1 MGLLGLI
8 GLFFAAFLLV
18 LPLLIWNIFRR
29 LKKIERILKI
39 APEFGQNVAD
49 TGELL
54 ERVERLERLIR
65 PEGAEV
71 VREPAYPPPP
81 SVTGRAEAAP
91 ATPPVSVPAATE
103 AASVIAVPARETEA
117 PAPAAPVPS
126 PMPVLMEPSPL
137 LTAPAETQPIE
148 QPETTHKPVSQE
160 EWEELVGGSWL
171 NKLGVVVLVIGLA
184 LFLGYS
190 LKYFGPAGRVAI
202 GIATSFAMLFAGMLL
217 ERNTTYMLYAR
228 GLIGGG
234 WAALY
239 FTTYAM
245 HGLEAARI
253 ITDPLLGII
262 LLGAVAVG
270 MIVHSLRYRSEVVTG
285 MAYFVAFFTLGIS
298 PVSGFSVFALMPL
311 AASLLVVAYQ
321 FSWAAMTVGGLIAT
335 YSIYFLFSG
344 IGFPASPFKGD
355 FPSGQ
360 AVLSVYWLL
369 FEVFDLLD
377 IRKHPHEDS
386 VARAILPLN
395 AVGFVGVSILHWMAA
410 GRTDLHVLFA
420 ASALAYLVSA
430 LARARIQAP
439 SSFAENFS
447 TAERVSAGS
456 YEGAV
461 TVAAALAAF
470 AIFHRFS
477 GLEISVLLLLEGEAL
492 FLAGLALRQPYLRL
506 LGAVIF
512 AVSLARLGWSALS
525 QSGHKTI
532 AGAELH
538 AWTPVALLTAA
549 LLYLN
554 RGLFHPDREPRL
566 LAPEKGYSFAAAG
579 VLLVVLAAELPQEYL
594 GIGWLIL
601 AMPLFELG
609 LHRRFAELRFQA
621 YEVSILA
628 FAFLAGIN
636 ILGAEAKTA
645 GSPWLTLGLAALL
658 TYAAGARAFRLT
670 PERLSEDERL
680 VVRDLSLAAGATLL
694 AALLWKV
701 LPAPLVAVG
710 WGVEALALIELGF
723 LLQLPSL
730 RAQGNLVLAL
740 AFGRLFMANFTITGE
755 TAGVSHRI
763 LTVAPFVFL
772 FHYLSGRLRAEI
784 GRITTATWEKGLG
797 RLYFY
802 APALLAAVLI
812 RFEFGRTLAVVGW
825 AILGLILLYFG
836 LRKDSRDLRWQSYV
850 LAAATFFRCWA
861 TNFYIPESLA
871 GLSVRLFTG
880 AAVIASLYAAHFL
893 SPRHPEEAQLA
904 GQGLKRWLS
913 WIDLNA
919 RSVFAVL
926 ASVLLAALLY
936 YEVSARFLTIAW
948 ALEGVMLLA
957 VGFPARERILR
968 LSGLVLLLAC
978 IVKVFAYDLRELETL
993 FRILSF
999 IVLGLLLLGVS
1010 LIYTRYKDQ
1019 LRRYF

>member
-1 MGLLGLI
+1 MVGLLGLI
-8 GLFFAAFLLV
+8 GLLFAAFLLV
-18 LPLLIWNIFRR
+18 LPFLVWSIFRR
-29 LKKIERILKI
+29 LKKTERILKI
-39 APEFGQNVAD
+39 TPAFSRNAAD
-49 TGELL
+49 TAELL
-54 ERVERLERLIR
+54 ERIERLERLIG
-65 PEGAEV
+65 PEGAELA
-71 VREPAYPPPP
+71 REPAYPPP
-81 SVTGRAEAAP
+81 SVAGEAEAAP
-91 ATPPVSVPAATE
+91 VAPPVSSPAATE
-103 AASVIAVPARETEA
+103 AASFLAA
-117 PAPAAPVPS
+117 PAHEAAAPVPTAPAPS
-126 PMPVLMEPSPL
+126 PAPELLEPSPL
-137 LTAPAETQPIE
+137 LAAPAEIQPVE
-148 QPETTHKPVSQE
+148 QPETTRQPVSQE
-160 EWEELVGGSWL
+160 EWEERVGGSWL

-202 GIATSFAMLFAGMLL
+202 GLAASLALLFAGMLL
-217 ERNTTYMLYAR
+217 ERSTAYTLYAR
-228 GLIGGG
+228 SLIGGG

-253 ITDPLLGII
+253 IADPALGII
-262 LLGAVAVG
+262 LLSVVAAG
-270 MIVHSLRYRSEVVTG
+270 MIVHSLRYRSEAVTG
-285 MAYFVAFFTLGIS
+285 MAYFIAFFTLAIS
-298 PVSGFSVFALMPL
+298 PVSGFSVFALAPL
-311 AASLLVVAYQ
+311 AASLLVVAYR

-335 YSIYFLFSG
+335 YGIYFLFSG
-344 IGFPASPFKGD
+344 IGFPAAPFKGD
-355 FPSGQ
+355 FTSGQ
-360 AVLSVYWLL
+360 AVLAIYWLL
-369 FEVFDLLD
+369 FEAFDLLD

-395 AVGFVGVSILHWMAA
+395 AGGFVGVSLLHWMAA

-420 ASALAYLVSA
+420 AAALAYLVSA
-430 LARARIQAP
+430 LLRARIQAP
-439 SSFAENFS
+439 SSFSENS
-447 TAERVSAGS
+447 GAAERMSAGS

-461 TVAAALAAF
+461 TIAAALAAF
-470 AIFHRFS
+470 AIYVRFS

-506 LGAVIF
+506 LGTVVF
-512 AVSLARLGWSALS
+512 AVSLARLGWETQI

-532 AGAELH
+532 AGVELH

-566 LAPEKGYSFAAAG
+566 LAPEKLYSFAAAAI
-579 VLLVVLAAELPQEYL
+579 LLGVLAAELPQEYL

-601 AMPLFELG
+601 AAPLFELG

-621 YEVSILA
+621 YGVGILA
-628 FAFLAGIN
+628 LAFLAGIN
-636 ILGAEAKTA
+636 ILGVEARTT

-658 TYAAGARAFRLT
+658 SYAAGARAFLMA
-670 PERLSEDERL
+670 PESLAENERL
-680 VVRDLSLAAGATLL
+680 VVRDLSLAAGAILL
-694 AALLWKV
+694 ASLLWKV

-723 LLQLPSL
+723 LLRLPSL

-763 LTVAPFVFL
+763 LTVSPFIFL
-772 FHYLSGRLRAEI
+772 FHTLSGRLRAET
-784 GRITTATWEKGLG
+784 GGMANWEKNLG

-802 APALLAAVLI
+802 APALLAAILI

-836 LRKDSRDLRWQSYV
+836 LRQNSRDLRWQSYV

-861 TNFYIPESLA
+861 TNFTAPESLD
-871 GLSVRLFTG
+871 GLSIRLFTG
-880 AAVIASLYAAHFL
+880 ATVIAGLYAAQFL
-893 SPRHPEEAQLA
+893 SPRHPEDAQLA
-904 GQGLKRWLS
+904 DQGLKRWLG

-919 RSVFAVL
+919 RAVFAVL

-936 YEVSARFLTIAW
+936 YEVPARFLTIAW

-978 IVKVFAYDLRELETL
+978 ILKVFAYDLREIETL

-1010 LIYTRYKDQ
+1010 LIYTRFKDQ

>member
-1 MGLLGLI
+1 MELLGFI
-8 GLFFAAFLLV
+8 GLFYVVLLLV
-18 LPLLIWNIFRR
+18 LPFLVWSIFRR

-39 APEFGQNVAD
+39 APEFGQTAAD
-49 TGELL
+49 TAELL
-54 ERVERLERLIR
+54 ERVERLERLIE
-65 PEGAEV
+65 PEGAELV
-71 VREPAYPPPP
+71 TEPAFPPQL
-81 SVTGRAEAAP
+81 SVAEKAEAAP
-91 ATPPVSVPAATE
+91 AAPPVSVPAAPE
-103 AASVIAVPARETEA
+103 AASFLAVPAHEAEA

-126 PMPVLMEPSPL
+126 PMPELLEPAPL

-148 QPETTHKPVSQE
+148 QPETARKPVSQE

-202 GIATSFAMLFAGMLL
+202 GLAASFAMLFAGMLL
-217 ERNTTYMLYAR
+217 ERRAAYVLYAR

-253 ITDPLLGII
+253 VADPLLGII
-262 LLGAVAVG
+262 LLGVVAVG

-285 MAYFVAFFTLGIS
+285 MAYFVAFFTLAIS
-298 PVSGFSVFALMPL
+298 PVSGFSVFALAPL
-311 AASLLVVAYQ
+311 AASLLVVAYR

-335 YSIYFLFSG
+335 YGIYFLFSG

-355 FPSGQ
+355 FTSGQ
-360 AVLSVYWLL
+360 ATLAVYWLL

-377 IRKHPHEDS
+377 IRKHPHETS

-395 AVGFVGVSILHWMAA
+395 AVGFVGVSLLHWMAA

-420 ASALAYLVSA
+420 ASAAAYLVSA
-430 LARARIQAP
+430 LLRARIQAP
-439 SSFAENFS
+439 SSFSES
-447 TAERVSAGS
+447 SGTAERVSAGS

-512 AVSLARLGWSALS
+512 AVSLARLGWETQI

-532 AGAELH
+532 AGVELH

-566 LAPEKGYSFAAAG
+566 LLPENIYSFAATG
-579 VLLVVLAAELPQEYL
+579 VLLAVLEAELPLEYL
-594 GIGWLIL
+594 GVGWLIL
-601 AMPLFELG
+601 SAPLFELG

-621 YEVSILA
+621 YGVAILA
-628 FAFLAGIN
+628 FAVLAGIN
-636 ILGAEAKTA
+636 ILGAEAKEA
-645 GSPWLTLGLAALL
+645 GSPWLTLGLAAFIS
-658 TYAAGARAFRLT
+658 YAAAVRVFH
-670 PERLSEDERL
+670 PLSECLPEDERMM
-680 VVRDLSLAAGATLL
+680 VRDLSLTTGTMLL
-694 AALLWKV
+694 AALLWSILSV
-701 LPAPLVAVG
+701 PLVAAG
-710 WGVEALALIELGF
+710 WGIEALLLIEVGF
-723 LLQLPSL
+723 LLPMRYL
-730 RAQGNLVLAL
+730 RVLGNLVLAL
-740 AFGRLFMANFTITGE
+740 AFCRLFLANFTITGE
-755 TAGVSHRI
+755 TAGVSYRI

-772 FHYLSGRLRAEI
+772 FHYLSGRFRAET
-784 GRITTATWEKGLG
+784 GRMAWENDLG
-797 RLYFY
+797 RLYSY

-812 RFEFGRTLAVVGW
+812 RFEFGRTMTVVGW

-861 TNFYIPESLA
+861 TNFTIPESLA
-871 GLSVRLFTG
+871 GLSIRLFTG
-880 AAVIASLYAAHFL
+880 AVVIASLYAAQFL

-904 GQGLKRWLS
+904 GQGLKRWLG

>member
-1 MGLLGLI
+1 MVGLLGLI
-8 GLFFAAFLLV
+8 GLLYAVFLLA
-18 LPLLIWNIFRR
+18 LPFLVWSIFRR
-29 LKKIERILKI
+29 LKKTERVLKI
-39 APEFGQNVAD
+39 TPAFSQNAAD
-49 TGELL
+49 TAELL
-54 ERVERLERLIR
+54 ERLERLERLIG
-65 PEGAEV
+65 PEGAKP
-71 VREPAYPPPP
+71 VREPAYPPPL
-81 SVTGRAEAAP
+81 VEAEAVP
-91 ATPPVSVPAATE
+91 AAPPVSIPAATE
-103 AASVIAVPARETEA
+103 AASFLAVPSHEAEA

-126 PMPVLMEPSPL
+126 PVPELLEPSPL
-137 LTAPAETQPIE
+137 LTAPAEIQPAE
-148 QPETTHKPVSQE
+148 QPETTRQPVSRE
-160 EWEELVGGSWL
+160 EWEERVGGSWL

-202 GIATSFAMLFAGMLL
+202 GLAASFALLFAGMLL
-217 ERNTTYMLYAR
+217 ERSSAYTLYAR
-228 GLIGGG
+228 SLIGGG
-234 WAALY
+234 WASLY

-253 ITDPLLGII
+253 IADPALGII
-262 LLGAVAVG
+262 MLSVVAAG
-270 MIVHSLRYRSEVVTG
+270 MIVHSLRYRSEAVTG
-285 MAYFVAFFTLGIS
+285 MAYFVAFFTLAIS
-298 PVSGFSVFALMPL
+298 PVSGFSVFALAPL
-311 AASLLVVAYQ
+311 AASLLVVAYR

-335 YSIYFLFSG
+335 YGIYFLFSG
-344 IGFPASPFKGD
+344 IGFPVAPFKGD
-355 FPSGQ
+355 FTSGQ
-360 AVLSVYWLL
+360 AVLAIYWLL

-395 AVGFVGVSILHWMAA
+395 AGGFVGVSLLHWMAA

-420 ASALAYLVSA
+420 AAALAYLVSA
-430 LARARIQAP
+430 LLRARIQTP
-439 SSFAENFS
+439 SSFSENS
-447 TAERVSAGS
+447 GTAERMSAGG

-470 AIFHRFS
+470 AIYVRFS

-492 FLAGLALRQPYLRL
+492 FLAGLALRQPYLRR
-506 LGAVIF
+506 LGAVVF
-512 AVSLARLGWSALS
+512 AISLARLGWETQI

-532 AGAELH
+532 AGVELH

-566 LAPEKGYSFAAAG
+566 LVPEKLYSFAAAAI
-579 VLLVVLAAELPQEYL
+579 LLGVLAAELPQEYL
-594 GIGWLIL
+594 GVGCLIL
-601 AMPLFELG
+601 AVPLFELG

-621 YEVSILA
+621 YGVGILA
-628 FAFLAGIN
+628 LAFLAGIN
-636 ILGAEAKTA
+636 ILGVDAGTT

-658 TYAAGARAFRLT
+658 AYVAGARAFLA
-670 PERLSEDERL
+670 PERLAENERL
-680 VVRDLSLAAGATLL
+680 VVRDLSLAAGAVLL

-723 LLQLPSL
+723 LLRLPSL

-763 LTVAPFVFL
+763 LTVTPFVFL
-772 FHYLSGRLRAEI
+772 FHNLSGRLRAET
-784 GRITTATWEKGLG
+784 GDMANWEKNLG

-802 APALLAAVLI
+802 APALLAAILI
-812 RFEFGRTLAVVGW
+812 RFEFGRTLAVIGW
-825 AILGLILLYFG
+825 AILGLALLYFG
-836 LRKDSRDLRWQSYV
+836 LRRNSRDLRWQSYA

-861 TNFYIPESLA
+861 TNFTAPESLD
-871 GLSVRLFTG
+871 GLSIRIFTG
-880 AAVIASLYAAHFL
+880 ATVIAGLYASQFL
-893 SPRHPEEAQLA
+893 SLRHPEETPLA
-904 GQGLKRWLS
+904 GQGLKRWLG

-936 YEVSARFLTIAW
+936 YEVPARFLTIAW

-978 IVKVFAYDLRELETL
+978 ILKVFAYDLREIETL

-1010 LIYTRYKDQ
+1010 LIYTRFKDQ

>member
-1 MGLLGLI
+1 MELLGFI
-8 GLFFAAFLLV
+8 GLFNVVLLFLLV
-18 LPLLIWNIFRR
+18 LPFLVWGIFRR

-39 APEFGQNVAD
+39 APEFGQTAAD
-49 TGELL
+49 TAELL
-54 ERVERLERLIR
+54 ERVERLERLIG
-65 PEGAEV
+65 PEGAEL
-71 VREPAYPPPP
+71 VREPAFPPP
-81 SVTGRAEAAP
+81 SVTWKAEAAP
-91 ATPPVSVPAATE
+91 AAPPISVPAAPE
-103 AASVIAVPARETEA
+103 AASFLAVPAHEAEA

-126 PMPVLMEPSPL
+126 PMPELLEPAPL

-148 QPETTHKPVSQE
+148 QPEMARKPVSQE

-202 GIATSFAMLFAGMLL
+202 GLAASFAMLFAGVAL
-217 ERNTTYMLYAR
+217 ERRAAYVLYAR

-245 HGLEAARI
+245 HALEAARI
-253 ITDPLLGII
+253 VADPLLGII
-262 LLGAVAVG
+262 LLGVVAVG

-285 MAYFVAFFTLGIS
+285 LAYFVAFFTLGLS
-298 PVSGFSVFALMPL
+298 PVSGFAVFALVPL
-311 AASLLVVAYQ
+311 AASLLVVAYR

-335 YSIYFLFSG
+335 YGIYFLFSG

-355 FPSGQ
+355 FTSGQ
-360 AVLSVYWLL
+360 ATLAVYWLL

-377 IRKHPHEDS
+377 IRKHPHETS
-386 VARAILPLN
+386 VARATLPLN
-395 AVGFVGVSILHWMAA
+395 AVGFVGVSLLHWMAA

-420 ASALAYLVSA
+420 ASAAAYLVSA
-430 LARARIQAP
+430 LLRARIQAP
-439 SSFAENFS
+439 SSFSES
-447 TAERVSAGS
+447 SGTAERVSAGS

-512 AVSLARLGWSALS
+512 AVALAGLGWETQI

-532 AGAELH
+532 AGVELH

-566 LAPEKGYSFAAAG
+566 LAPEKIYSFAATG
-579 VLLVVLAAELPQEYL
+579 VLLAVLKAELPQEYL
-594 GIGWLIL
+594 GVGWLIL
-601 AMPLFELG
+601 AAPLFELG
-609 LHRRFAELRFQA
+609 LHRRFAELRPQA
-621 YEVSILA
+621 YGVAILA
-628 FAFLAGIN
+628 FAVLAGIN
-636 ILGAEAKTA
+636 ILGAEAKEA

-658 TYAAGARAFRLT
+658 SYAAGAHAFLLA
-670 PERLSEDERL
+670 PELLSEDERL
-680 VVRDLSLAAGATLL
+680 VVRDLSLAAGAALL
-694 AALLWKV
+694 AALLWRV

-730 RAQGNLVLAL
+730 RVQGNLVLAL

-763 LTVAPFVFL
+763 LTVTPFIFL
-772 FHYLSGRLRAEI
+772 FHYLSGRLRAET
-784 GRITTATWEKGLG
+784 GSMANWEKGLG

-802 APALLAAVLI
+802 APALLAAILI

-836 LRKDSRDLRWQSYV
+836 LRQNSRDLRWQSYV

-861 TNFYIPESLA
+861 TNFTIPESLA
-871 GLSVRLFTG
+871 GLSIRLFTG
-880 AAVIASLYAAHFL
+880 AAVIASLYAAQFL

-904 GQGLKRWLS
+904 GQGLKRWLG

-936 YEVSARFLTIAW
+936 YEVSARLLTIAW

-968 LSGLVLLLAC
+968 LFGLVLLLAC

>member
-1 MGLLGLI
+1 MVGLLGLI
-8 GLFFAAFLLV
+8 GLLYAVFLLA
-18 LPLLIWNIFRR
+18 LPFLVWSIFRR
-29 LKKIERILKI
+29 LKKTERVLKI
-39 APEFGQNVAD
+39 TPAFSRNAAD
-49 TGELL
+49 TAELL
-54 ERVERLERLIR
+54 ERIERLEQLIG
-65 PEGAEV
+65 PEGAGL
-71 VREPAYPPPP
+71 VREPAYPPP
-81 SVTGRAEAAP
+81 SFAGEAEAAP
-91 ATPPVSVPAATE
+91 VAPPASIPAVTE
-103 AASVIAVPARETEA
+103 AASFLAA
-117 PAPAAPVPS
+117 PAHEAETPAPTAPVPEL
-126 PMPVLMEPSPL
+126 PEPSPL
-137 LTAPAETQPIE
+137 LTAPAEIPPVE
-148 QPETTHKPVSQE
+148 QPETTRPPVSQE
-160 EWEELVGGSWL
+160 EWEERVGGSWL

-202 GIATSFAMLFAGMLL
+202 GLAASLALLFAGMLL
-217 ERNTTYMLYAR
+217 ERSTAYTLYAR
-228 GLIGGG
+228 SLIGGG

-253 ITDPLLGII
+253 ITDPTLGII
-262 LLGAVAVG
+262 LLSVVAAG
-270 MIVHSLRYRSEVVTG
+270 MIVHSLRYRSEAVTG
-285 MAYFVAFFTLGIS
+285 MAYFVAFFTLAIS
-298 PVSGFSVFALMPL
+298 PVSGFSVFALAPL
-311 AASLLVVAYQ
+311 AASLLVVAYR

-335 YSIYFLFSG
+335 YGIYFLFSG
-344 IGFPASPFKGD
+344 IGFPAAPFKGD
-355 FPSGQ
+355 FNNGQ
-360 AVLSVYWLL
+360 AVLAIYWLL
-369 FEVFDLLD
+369 FEIFDLLD

-395 AVGFVGVSILHWMAA
+395 AGGFVGVSLLHWMAA

-420 ASALAYLVSA
+420 AAALAYLVSA
-430 LARARIQAP
+430 LLRARIQAP
-439 SSFAENFS
+439 SSFPENFS
-447 TAERVSAGS
+447 AAERMSAGS

-470 AIFHRFS
+470 AIYVRFS

-506 LGAVIF
+506 LGAVVF
-512 AVSLARLGWSALS
+512 AVSLIRLGWETQI

-532 AGAELH
+532 AGVELH

-566 LAPEKGYSFAAAG
+566 LVPEKLYSFAAAG
-579 VLLVVLAAELPQEYL
+579 VLLVVLAAELQQEYL
-594 GIGWLIL
+594 GVGCLIL
-601 AMPLFELG
+601 AVPLFELG

-621 YEVSILA
+621 YGVGVLA
-628 FAFLAGIN
+628 LAFLAGIN
-636 ILGAEAKTA
+636 ILGAEAKA
-645 GSPWLTLGLAALL
+645 GSPWLTLGLAAFIS
-658 TYAAGARAFRLT
+658 YAAAMRVFHPL
-670 PERLSEDERL
+670 PERLSEDERMM
-680 VVRDLSLAAGATLL
+680 VRDLSLAAGAILL

-710 WGVEALALIELGF
+710 WGIEALLLIEVGF
-723 LLQLPSL
+723 LLQMRYL
-730 RAQGNLVLAL
+730 RVLGNLVLAL

-763 LTVAPFVFL
+763 LTVTPFIFL
-772 FHYLSGRLRAEI
+772 FHTLSGRLRAET
-784 GRITTATWEKGLG
+784 GRMAWENDLG
-797 RLYFY
+797 RLYSY

-812 RFEFGRTLAVVGW
+812 RFEFGRTMTVVGW
-825 AILGLILLYFG
+825 AILGLALLYFG
-836 LRKDSRDLRWQSYV
+836 LRQNSRDLRWQSYV

-861 TNFYIPESLA
+861 TNFTAPESLD
-871 GLSVRLFTG
+871 GLSIRIFTG
-880 AAVIASLYAAHFL
+880 ATVIASLYAAQFL

-904 GQGLKRWLS
+904 GQGLKRWLG

-919 RSVFAVL
+919 RSAFAVL

-936 YEVSARFLTIAW
+936 YEVPARFLTIAW

-978 IVKVFAYDLRELETL
+978 ILKVFAYDLREIETL

-1010 LIYTRYKDQ
+1010 LIYTRFKDQ

>member
-1 MGLLGLI
+1 MELLGFI
-8 GLFFAAFLLV
+8 GLFYVVLLLV
-18 LPLLIWNIFRR
+18 LPFLVWSIFRR

-39 APEFGQNVAD
+39 APEFGQNAAD
-49 TGELL
+49 TAELL
-54 ERVERLERLIR
+54 ERVERLERLIE
-65 PEGAEV
+65 PEGAELV
-71 VREPAYPPPP
+71 TEPAFPPP
-81 SVTGRAEAAP
+81 SVTWKAEAAP
-91 ATPPVSVPAATE
+91 AAPPVSVPAAPE
-103 AASVIAVPARETEA
+103 AASFLAVPAHEAEA

-126 PMPVLMEPSPL
+126 PMPELLEPAPL

-148 QPETTHKPVSQE
+148 QPETVRKPVSQE

-202 GIATSFAMLFAGMLL
+202 GLAASFAMLFAGMLL
-217 ERNTTYMLYAR
+217 ERITAYMLYAR

-253 ITDPLLGII
+253 VADPLLGII
-262 LLGAVAVG
+262 LLGVVAVG

-285 MAYFVAFFTLGIS
+285 MAYFVAFFTLAIS
-298 PVSGFSVFALMPL
+298 PVSGFSVFAMAPL
-311 AASLLVVAYQ
+311 AASLLVVAYR

-335 YSIYFLFSG
+335 YGIYFLFSG

-355 FPSGQ
+355 FTSGQ
-360 AVLSVYWLL
+360 ATLAVYWLL

-395 AVGFVGVSILHWMAA
+395 AGGFVGVSLLHWMAA

-430 LARARIQAP
+430 LLRARIQAP
-439 SSFAENFS
+439 SSFSES
-447 TAERVSAGS
+447 SGTAERVSAGS

-512 AVSLARLGWSALS
+512 AVTLDKLGWEALS
-525 QSGHKTI
+525 QSGHKTV
-532 AGAELH
+532 AGVELH

-554 RGLFHPDREPRL
+554 RGLFHPNREPRL
-566 LAPEKGYSFAAAG
+566 LVPEKIYSFAATG
-579 VLLVVLAAELPQEYL
+579 VLLVVLAAELQQEYL
-594 GIGWLIL
+594 GIGCLIL
-601 AMPLFELG
+601 AVPLFELG

-621 YEVSILA
+621 YGVGTLA
-628 FAFLAGIN
+628 LAFLAGIS
-636 ILGAEAKTA
+636 ILGAGASTA
-645 GSPWLTLGLAALL
+645 GSPWLTLGLATIL
-658 TYAAGARAFRLT
+658 TYATAVRAFRLA
-670 PERLSEDERL
+670 PERLPEDERL
-680 VVRDLSLAAGATLL
+680 VVRDLSLAAGTTLL
-694 AALLWKV
+694 AALLWRV
-701 LPAPLVAVG
+701 LPAQLVAAG
-710 WGVEALALIELGF
+710 WGIEALLLIEVGF
-723 LLQLPSL
+723 LLPL
-730 RAQGNLVLAL
+730 RYLRMLGNLVLAL
-740 AFGRLFMANFTITGE
+740 AFGRLFMANFTLTGE

-763 LTVAPFVFL
+763 LTVMPFIFL
-772 FHYLSGRLRAEI
+772 FHFLSGRLRVGA
-784 GRITTATWEKGLG
+784 GRMAWENGLG

-825 AILGLILLYFG
+825 AILGLALLYFG
-836 LRKDSRDLRWQSYV
+836 LRQNSRDLRWQSYV

-861 TNFYIPESLA
+861 TNFTIPESLA
-871 GLSVRLFTG
+871 GLSIRLFTG
-880 AAVIASLYAAHFL
+880 AVVIASLYAAQFI
-893 SPRHPEEAQLA
+893 SPRHPEEVQLA
-904 GQGLKRWLS
+904 GQGLKRWLG

-948 ALEGVMLLA
+948 ALEGVILLA

>member
-1 MGLLGLI
+1 MAGLLGLI
-8 GLFFAAFLLV
+8 GLLYVVFLLA
-18 LPLLIWNIFRR
+18 LPFLIWSIFRR
-29 LKKIERILKI
+29 LKKTERILKI
-39 APEFGQNVAD
+39 TPAFSQNAAD
-49 TGELL
+49 TAELL
-54 ERVERLERLIR
+54 GRIERLEQLIG
-65 PEGAEV
+65 PEGAEL
-71 VREPAYPPPP
+71 VRESAYPPP
-81 SVTGRAEAAP
+81 SVTGEAEAAP
-91 ATPPVSVPAATE
+91 VAPPVSIPAATE
-103 AASVIAVPARETEA
+103 AASLLAVPAHEAEA
-117 PAPAAPVPS
+117 PAPTAPAPSPVPEF
-126 PMPVLMEPSPL
+126 LEPSPL
-137 LTAPAETQPIE
+137 LTAPAEIQPIE
-148 QPETTHKPVSQE
+148 QPETTHPPVSQE
-160 EWEELVGGSWL
+160 EWEERVGGSWL

-202 GIATSFAMLFAGMLL
+202 GLAASLAMLFTGILL
-217 ERNTTYMLYAR
+217 ERSTAYVLYAR
-228 GLIGGG
+228 SLIGGG

-253 ITDPLLGII
+253 IANPALGII
-262 LLGAVAVG
+262 LLSVVAAG
-270 MIVHSLRYRSEVVTG
+270 MIVHSLRYRSEAVTG
-285 MAYFVAFFTLGIS
+285 MAYFVAFFTLAIS
-298 PVSGFSVFALMPL
+298 PVSGFSVFALAPL
-311 AASLLVVAYQ
+311 AASLLVVAYR

-335 YSIYFLFSG
+335 YGIYFLFSG
-344 IGFPASPFKGD
+344 IGFPAAPFKGD
-355 FPSGQ
+355 FNNGQ
-360 AVLSVYWLL
+360 AVLAVYWLL

-395 AVGFVGVSILHWMAA
+395 AGGFVGVSILHWMAA

-430 LARARIQAP
+430 LLRARIQAP
-439 SSFAENFS
+439 SSFPENS
-447 TAERVSAGS
+447 GTAERMSAGG

-461 TVAAALAAF
+461 TVASALAAF
-470 AIFHRFS
+470 AIYVRFS

-506 LGAVIF
+506 LAAAIF
-512 AVSLARLGWSALS
+512 AVSLARLGWETQVL
-525 QSGHKTI
+525 SGHKTI
-532 AGAELH
+532 AGVELH

-566 LAPEKGYSFAAAG
+566 LVPEKLYSFAAAG
-579 VLLVVLAAELPQEYL
+579 VLLVVLAAELQQEYL
-594 GIGWLIL
+594 GVGCLIL
-601 AMPLFELG
+601 AVPLFELG

-621 YEVSILA
+621 YGVGVLA
-628 FAFLAGIN
+628 LAFLAGIN
-636 ILGAEAKTA
+636 ILGAEAKA
-645 GSPWLTLGLAALL
+645 GSPWLTLGLAAFIS
-658 TYAAGARAFRLT
+658 YAAAMRVFHPL
-670 PERLSEDERL
+670 PERLSEDERMM
-680 VVRDLSLAAGATLL
+680 VRDLSLAAGAILL

-763 LTVAPFVFL
+763 LTVTPFIFL
-772 FHYLSGRLRAEI
+772 FHTLSDRLRAET
-784 GRITTATWEKGLG
+784 GGMSNWEKNLG

-802 APALLAAVLI
+802 APALLAAILI

-836 LRKDSRDLRWQSYV
+836 LRQNSRDLRWQSYV

-861 TNFYIPESLA
+861 TNFTAPESLD
-871 GLSVRLFTG
+871 GLSIRIFTG
-880 AAVIASLYAAHFL
+880 ATVIASLYAAQFL

-904 GQGLKRWLS
+904 GQGLQRWLG

-919 RSVFAVL
+919 RSAFAVL

-936 YEVSARFLTIAW
+936 YEVPARFLTIAW

-978 IVKVFAYDLRELETL
+978 ILKVFAYDLREIETL

-1010 LIYTRYKDQ
+1010 LIYTRFKDQ